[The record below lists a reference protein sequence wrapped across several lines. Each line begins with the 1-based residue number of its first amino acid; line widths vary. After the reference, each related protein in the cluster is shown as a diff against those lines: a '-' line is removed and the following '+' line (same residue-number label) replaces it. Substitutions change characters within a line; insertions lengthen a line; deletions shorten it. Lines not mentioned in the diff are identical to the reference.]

1 MIIQNTKNMKDES
14 NRTQNEKGD
23 KKMFIVILK
32 IIAIIAVIRFVGG
45 AIEIVMKNL
54 FLEIESRRYDND
66 PQRKQK
72 IEEMRK
78 RIEENVFV
86 WFTCNFNSASY
97 VWLQQDL

>member
-1 MIIQNTKNMKDES
+1 MVYYNHK
-14 NRTQNEKGD
+14 RKGD

-32 IIAIIAVIRFVGG
+32 IIAVIAVVRFVGG
-45 AIEIVMKNL
+45 VIEIVMKNL

-78 RIEENVFV
+78 RIEEN
-86 WFTCNFNSASY
+86 SKRA
-97 VWLQQDL
+97 

>member
-1 MIIQNTKNMKDES
+1 
-14 NRTQNEKGD
+14 
-23 KKMFIVILK
+23 MFIVILK
-32 IIAIIAVIRFVGG
+32 IIAIIAVVRFVGA

-78 RIEENVFV
+78 RIEENSKRV
-86 WFTCNFNSASY
+86 
-97 VWLQQDL
+97 

>member
-1 MIIQNTKNMKDES
+1 
-14 NRTQNEKGD
+14 
-23 KKMFIVILK
+23 MFIVILK
-32 IIAIIAVIRFVGG
+32 IIAIIAIARLVGG

-78 RIEENVFV
+78 RIEEN
-86 WFTCNFNSASY
+86 AKRA
-97 VWLQQDL
+97 